1 MCVCT
6 LEVPLDLALNMVH
19 YVAYNL
25 AKMHEKC
32 VVHGDIKLENIM
44 MKFSPTCPH
53 ENFNGVTVNP

>member
-1 MCVCT
+1 M
-6 LEVPLDLALNMVH
+6 ALNMVH

-44 MKFSPTCPH
+44 MKFPPTCPH
-53 ENFNGVTVNP
+53 EKFNGVTVNP